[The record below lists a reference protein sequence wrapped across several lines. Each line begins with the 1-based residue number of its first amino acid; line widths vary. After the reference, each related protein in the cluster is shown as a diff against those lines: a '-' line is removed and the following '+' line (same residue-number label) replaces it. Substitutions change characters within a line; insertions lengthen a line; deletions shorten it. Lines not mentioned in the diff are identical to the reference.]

1 VTGRRS
7 TFAIG
12 IEEKVKKKEKKI
24 SNSTTTPHDS
34 SWLIM

>member
-12 IEEKVKKKEKKI
+12 IEEKVKKKRKKSAI
-24 SNSTTTPHDS
+24 QQQLHMTPPG
-34 SWLIM
+34 